1 MGFFKGE
8 SMENTG
14 FKAVTNEGDIV
25 IDTSYENLV
34 LKRVIKFKDM
44 HLLHTSAPWHDNDA
58 VTIYKYVDLKDDEI
72 LVAREINSRPR
83 KMDMPYAANTFN
95 APNLFCYSGAD
106 NPRRAVYAYNVYK
119 NNTNEKAEAGELRLF
134 IFGKDDKKSAKSK
147 GQGLQLFDK
156 TGKCIYDSNKAYMK
170 VLEMVTYSPFSL
182 SDPETVYPLG
192 KKTYAVVESSMNL
205 PNYTN
210 NGQSAELRALVD
222 TLYQEQGGVVFSL
235 NKSFIPGFAINLY
248 DFTFPISGCLL
259 LDVTGY

>member
-1 MGFFKGE
+1 
-8 SMENTG
+8 MENTG

-25 IDTSYENLV
+25 IDTNYENLV

-58 VTIYKYVDLKDDEI
+58 VTIYKYVDLKDDEV

-83 KMDMPYAANTFN
+83 KMDMPYATNTFN

-134 IFGKDDKKSAKSK
+134 IFGKNDKIGKDDKKSAKSK

-170 VLEMVTYSPFSL
+170 VLEMVNYSPFSL

-192 KKTYAVVESSMNL
+192 KKTYAVVETSMNL

-210 NGQSAELRALVD
+210 NGQSAELRALVGA
-222 TLYQEQGGVVFSL
+222 LYQEKGGVVFTL
-235 NKSFIPGFAINLY
+235 DKSFIPGFAINLY